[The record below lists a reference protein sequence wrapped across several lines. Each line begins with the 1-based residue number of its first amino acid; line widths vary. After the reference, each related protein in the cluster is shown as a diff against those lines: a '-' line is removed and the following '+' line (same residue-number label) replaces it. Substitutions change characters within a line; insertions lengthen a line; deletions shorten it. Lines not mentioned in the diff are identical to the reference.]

1 MNHKETFMSET
12 GLTTIQ
18 LKKIN
23 KSKVYHYIYQQHT
36 TSKLQIVQELQ
47 MGLSTV
53 SQNLTLLE
61 QDGYIQRNGYFD
73 STGGRKAQTIQIVP
87 DFRISIGI
95 GILKE
100 MFHMTAID
108 LYGHILDM
116 ETISLSYADT
126 DAYYKQMTEKIQA
139 FITSHHYDPQK
150 ILGISIATQGITSS
164 DHTTVTY
171 GKILHNTGMNVD
183 HFSSRLPFACHLE
196 HDSKSAAHLELWN
209 HPELDSAIVILLN
222 RNLGGAII
230 TDRHIHQGSTMHSG
244 TLEHMCVNPDGPLCY
259 CGNRGCLET
268 YCSADALE
276 QASCMPIPDFFHSLR
291 EISRHTADTDT
302 DAKKSSQISQIWED
316 YLNHL
321 AFAMKNLNLII
332 DAPMILSGYL
342 ASFLT
347 EEDTQYLLKQINA
360 ATPFPLRKEQILVGT
375 YGQYTQ
381 AVGAALYYVE
391 TFLNTL

>member
-1 MNHKETFMSET
+1 MSET

-139 FITSHHYDPQK
+139 FITSPHYDPQK

-302 DAKKSSQISQIWED
+302 DTKKSSQISQIWED

-381 AVGAALYYVE
+381 AAGAALYYVE

>member
-1 MNHKETFMSET
+1 MSET
-12 GLTTIQ
+12 GLTAIQ

-61 QDGYIQRNGYFD
+61 QEGYIQRNGYFD

-276 QASCMPIPDFFHSLR
+276 QASGMPIPDFFHSLR
-291 EISRHTADTDT
+291 KISRHTADTDT
-302 DAKKSSQISQIWED
+302 DEKKSSQISQIWED

-381 AVGAALYYVE
+381 AAGAALYYVE

>member
-1 MNHKETFMSET
+1 MSET

-61 QDGYIQRNGYFD
+61 QEGYIQRNGYFD

-139 FITSHHYDPQK
+139 FITSHHYDLQK

-183 HFSSRLPFACHLE
+183 HFSSRLPFTCHLE

-276 QASCMPIPDFFHSLR
+276 QASGMPIPDFFHSLR

-302 DAKKSSQISQIWED
+302 DEKKSSQISQIWED

-381 AVGAALYYVE
+381 AAGAALYYVE

>member
-1 MNHKETFMSET
+1 MSET

-61 QDGYIQRNGYFD
+61 QEGYIQRNGYFD

-100 MFHMTAID
+100 MFHMTSID
-108 LYGHILDM
+108 LYGHVLDM
-116 ETISLSYADT
+116 ETISLSYEDT
-126 DAYYKQMTEKIQA
+126 DAYYKQIAEKIQA

-230 TDRHIHQGSTMHSG
+230 TDRHIHQGSSMHSG
-244 TLEHMCVNPDGPLCY
+244 ALEHMCVNPDGPLCY

-276 QASCMPIPDFFHSLR
+276 QASGMPIPDFFHSLR
-291 EISRHTADTDT
+291 EISGHTTDTET

-347 EEDTQYLLKQINA
+347 GEDTQYLLKQINA
-360 ATPFPLRKEQILVGT
+360 ATPFPLRKEQVLVGT

-381 AVGAALYYVE
+381 AAGAALYYVE

>member
-1 MNHKETFMSET
+1 MSET

-61 QDGYIQRNGYFD
+61 QEGYIQRNGYFD

-302 DAKKSSQISQIWED
+302 DEKKSSQISQIWED

-347 EEDTQYLLKQINA
+347 EENTQYLLKQINA

-381 AVGAALYYVE
+381 AAGAALYYVE

>member
-1 MNHKETFMSET
+1 MSET

-61 QDGYIQRNGYFD
+61 QEGYIQRNGYFD

-276 QASCMPIPDFFHSLR
+276 QASGMPIPDFFHSLR

-302 DAKKSSQISQIWED
+302 DEKKSSQISQIWED

-332 DAPMILSGYL
+332 DAPIILSGYL

-381 AVGAALYYVE
+381 TAGAALYYVE

>member
-1 MNHKETFMSET
+1 MSET

-139 FITSHHYDPQK
+139 FITNHHYDPQK

-276 QASCMPIPDFFHSLR
+276 QASGMPIPDFFHSLR

-381 AVGAALYYVE
+381 AAGAALYYVE

>member
-1 MNHKETFMSET
+1 MSET

-36 TSKLQIVQELQ
+36 ASKLQIVQELQ

-61 QDGYIQRNGYFD
+61 QEGYIQRNGYFD

-302 DAKKSSQISQIWED
+302 DTKKSSQISQIWED

-381 AVGAALYYVE
+381 AAGAALYYVE

>member
-1 MNHKETFMSET
+1 MSET

-61 QDGYIQRNGYFD
+61 QEGYIQRNGYFD

-276 QASCMPIPDFFHSLR
+276 QACGMPIPDFFHSLR

-302 DAKKSSQISQIWED
+302 DEKKSSQISQIWED

-381 AVGAALYYVE
+381 AAGAALYYVE

>member
-1 MNHKETFMSET
+1 MSET

-183 HFSSRLPFACHLE
+183 HFSSRLPFTCHLE

-276 QASCMPIPDFFHSLR
+276 QASGMPIPDFFHSLR

-302 DAKKSSQISQIWED
+302 DEKKSSQISQIWED

-381 AVGAALYYVE
+381 AAGAALYYVE

>member
-1 MNHKETFMSET
+1 MSET

-61 QDGYIQRNGYFD
+61 QEGYIQRNGYFD

-276 QASCMPIPDFFHSLR
+276 QASGMPIPDFFHSLR

-302 DAKKSSQISQIWED
+302 DEKKSSQISQIWED

-360 ATPFPLRKEQILVGT
+360 ATPFPLRKEQLLVGT

-381 AVGAALYYVE
+381 AAGAALYYVE

>member
-1 MNHKETFMSET
+1 MSET

-61 QDGYIQRNGYFD
+61 QEGYIQRNGYFD

-100 MFHMTAID
+100 MFHMTAVD

-139 FITSHHYDPQK
+139 FITSHHYDLQK

-276 QASCMPIPDFFHSLR
+276 QASGMPIPDFFHSLR

-302 DAKKSSQISQIWED
+302 DEKKSSQISQIWED

-332 DAPMILSGYL
+332 DAPIILSGYL

-381 AVGAALYYVE
+381 AAGAALYYVE

>member
-1 MNHKETFMSET
+1 MSET

-276 QASCMPIPDFFHSLR
+276 QASGMPIPDFFHSLR

-302 DAKKSSQISQIWED
+302 DEKKSSQISQIWED

-381 AVGAALYYVE
+381 AAGAALYYVE

>member
-1 MNHKETFMSET
+1 MSET

-23 KSKVYHYIYQQHT
+23 KSKVYHNIYQQHT

-47 MGLSTV
+47 MGFSTV

-61 QDGYIQRNGYFD
+61 QEGYIQRNGYFD

-276 QASCMPIPDFFHSLR
+276 QASGMPIPDFFHSLR
-291 EISRHTADTDT
+291 KISRHTADTDT
-302 DAKKSSQISQIWED
+302 DEKKSSQISQIWED

-381 AVGAALYYVE
+381 AAGAALYYVE
-391 TFLNTL
+391 TFINTL

>member
-1 MNHKETFMSET
+1 MSET

-244 TLEHMCVNPDGPLCY
+244 ALEHMCVNPDGPLCY

-276 QASCMPIPDFFHSLR
+276 QACGMPIPDFFHSLR

-381 AVGAALYYVE
+381 AAGAALYYVE

>member
-1 MNHKETFMSET
+1 MSET

-61 QDGYIQRNGYFD
+61 QEGYIQRNGYFD

-139 FITSHHYDPQK
+139 FITSHHYDLQK

-276 QASCMPIPDFFHSLR
+276 QASGMPIPDFFHSLR
-291 EISRHTADTDT
+291 KISRHTADTDT
-302 DAKKSSQISQIWED
+302 DEKKSSQISQIWED

-381 AVGAALYYVE
+381 AAGAALYYVE

>member
-1 MNHKETFMSET
+1 MSET

-61 QDGYIQRNGYFD
+61 QEGYIQRNGYFD

-244 TLEHMCVNPDGPLCY
+244 ALEHMCVNPDGPLCY

-276 QASCMPIPDFFHSLR
+276 QASGMPIPDFFHSLR
-291 EISRHTADTDT
+291 EISRHTADTDI
-302 DAKKSSQISQIWED
+302 DEKKSSQISQIWED

-381 AVGAALYYVE
+381 AAGAALYYVE

>member
-1 MNHKETFMSET
+1 MSET

-61 QDGYIQRNGYFD
+61 QEGYIQRNGYFD

-183 HFSSRLPFACHLE
+183 HFSSRLPFTCHLE

-276 QASCMPIPDFFHSLR
+276 QASGMPIPDFFHSLR
-291 EISRHTADTDT
+291 EIGSHTADTDT

-381 AVGAALYYVE
+381 AAGAALYYVE

>member
-1 MNHKETFMSET
+1 MSET

-126 DAYYKQMTEKIQA
+126 NAYYKQMTEKIQA

-183 HFSSRLPFACHLE
+183 HFSSRLPFTCHLE

-276 QASCMPIPDFFHSLR
+276 QASGMPIPDFFHYS
-291 EISRHTADTDT
+291 
-302 DAKKSSQISQIWED
+302 
-316 YLNHL
+316 
-321 AFAMKNLNLII
+321 
-332 DAPMILSGYL
+332 
-342 ASFLT
+342 
-347 EEDTQYLLKQINA
+347 
-360 ATPFPLRKEQILVGT
+360 
-375 YGQYTQ
+375 
-381 AVGAALYYVE
+381 
-391 TFLNTL
+391 

>member
-1 MNHKETFMSET
+1 MSET

-126 DAYYKQMTEKIQA
+126 DAYYKQMTEKIHA

-276 QASCMPIPDFFHSLR
+276 QASGMPIPDFFHSLR
-291 EISRHTADTDT
+291 KISRHTADTDT
-302 DAKKSSQISQIWED
+302 DEKKSSQISQIWED

-381 AVGAALYYVE
+381 AAGAALYYVE

>member
-1 MNHKETFMSET
+1 MSET

-61 QDGYIQRNGYFD
+61 QEGYIQRNGYFD

-139 FITSHHYDPQK
+139 FITSHHYDLQK

-276 QASCMPIPDFFHSLR
+276 QASGMPIPDFFHSLR

-302 DAKKSSQISQIWED
+302 DEKKSSQISQIWED

-381 AVGAALYYVE
+381 AAGAALYYVE

>member
-1 MNHKETFMSET
+1 MSET

-61 QDGYIQRNGYFD
+61 QEGYIQRNGYFD

-139 FITSHHYDPQK
+139 FITSHHYDLQK

-276 QASCMPIPDFFHSLR
+276 QASGMPIPDFFHSLR

-381 AVGAALYYVE
+381 AAGAALYYVE

>member
-1 MNHKETFMSET
+1 MSET

-61 QDGYIQRNGYFD
+61 QEGYIQRNGYFD

-276 QASCMPIPDFFHSLR
+276 QASGMPIPDFFHSLR

-360 ATPFPLRKEQILVGT
+360 ATPFPLRKEQLLVGT

-381 AVGAALYYVE
+381 AAGAALYYVE

>member
-1 MNHKETFMSET
+1 MSET

-61 QDGYIQRNGYFD
+61 QEGYIQRNGYFD

-276 QASCMPIPDFFHSLR
+276 QASGMPIPDFFHSLR

-302 DAKKSSQISQIWED
+302 DEKKSSQISQIWED

-360 ATPFPLRKEQILVGT
+360 ATPFPLRKEQVLVGT

-381 AVGAALYYVE
+381 AAGAALYYVE

>member
-1 MNHKETFMSET
+1 MSET

-268 YCSADALE
+268 YCSADALD
-276 QASCMPIPDFFHSLR
+276 QASGMPIPDFFHSLR

-302 DAKKSSQISQIWED
+302 DEKKSSQISQIWED

-381 AVGAALYYVE
+381 AAGAALYYVE

>member
-1 MNHKETFMSET
+1 MSET

-61 QDGYIQRNGYFD
+61 QEGYIQRNGYFD

-276 QASCMPIPDFFHSLR
+276 QASGMPIPDFFHSLR
-291 EISRHTADTDT
+291 KISRHTADTDT
-302 DAKKSSQISQIWED
+302 DEKKSSQISQIWEY

-381 AVGAALYYVE
+381 AAGAALYYVE

>member
-1 MNHKETFMSET
+1 MSET

-61 QDGYIQRNGYFD
+61 QEGYIQRNGYFD

-268 YCSADALE
+268 YCPADALE
-276 QASCMPIPDFFHSLR
+276 QASGMPIPDFFHSLR

-302 DAKKSSQISQIWED
+302 DEKKSSQISQIWED

-381 AVGAALYYVE
+381 AAGAALYYVE